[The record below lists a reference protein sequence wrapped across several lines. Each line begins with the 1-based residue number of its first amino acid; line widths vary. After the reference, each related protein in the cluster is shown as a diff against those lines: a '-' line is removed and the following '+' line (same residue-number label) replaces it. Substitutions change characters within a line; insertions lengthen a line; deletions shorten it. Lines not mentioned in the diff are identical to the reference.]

1 MCTMRKITLAL
12 LLLCAAHSL
21 SAQQDEQMS
30 LYMQNPLYYNPAYA
44 GSRQSLSF
52 VSLARF
58 QWVGF
63 SGAPMSQW
71 FSVHSPIV
79 GNNLGVGAHFV
90 NDNIGSRNRTAAYA
104 DISASIRLNKKGS
117 RLAAGLS
124 GGADFMSFDFSNLNV
139 TDINDPYYGQR
150 FSSTKPNLGAGL
162 YYYSDRHY
170 IGISSPRLF
179 EAKIDNAT
187 TLISTLNKRHFFF
200 AAGTVFDL
208 NSVLKLKPSTMIK
221 YTPEAPL
228 TMDFNVSLLMYDKLW
243 FGTMYRYNESVGISA
258 IVKIKNCLQVGYGYD
273 FPVNGLM
280 NYQSGSHEVL
290 LTYDFTFKK
299 VIYNSPRYF

>member
-1 MCTMRKITLAL
+1 MKNLAILLLAL
-12 LLLCAAHSL
+12 ISVFGVQ
-21 SAQQDEQMS
+21 AQQDEQMS

-44 GSRQSLSF
+44 GSRQSISF

-71 FSVHSPIV
+71 FSVHSPV
-79 GNNLGVGAHFV
+79 LNNNLGIGGHFV
-90 NDNIGSRNRTAAYA
+90 NDNIGSSNRTTAYA
-104 DISASIRLNKKGS
+104 DLSAGIQLNKKGA

-124 GGADFMSFDFSNLNV
+124 AGVDFLSFDFTNLQV
-139 TDINDPYYGQR
+139 TDVNDPYYGQR
-150 FSSTKPNLGAGL
+150 FSSTKPNIGAGL

-179 EAKIDNAT
+179 EAKIDDAS
-187 TLISTLNKRHFFF
+187 TLVTTLNKRHFFF

-208 NSVLKLKPSTMIK
+208 NSVIKFKPSTMIK

-228 TMDFNVSLLMYDKLW
+228 TMDFNASFLMYDKMWL
-243 FGTMYRYNESVGISA
+243 GAMYRFNESLGLSA
-258 IVKIKNCLQVGYGYD
+258 IIKIKNCLQVGYGYD
-273 FPVNGLM
+273 FPINGLRT
-280 NYQSGSHEVL
+280 YQSGSHEIL
-290 LTYDFTFKK
+290 LTYDFNFKK
-299 VIYNSPRYF
+299 AIYNSPRYF